1 MPGRREV
8 ELAMHGDHDAFA
20 SLAAASGDRLFSLA
34 RMILRDG
41 DRAEDA
47 TQEALVKAWRELPR
61 LRDPDRFDAWLR
73 RLLVNAC
80 YDEARRVTR
89 RAEVRS
95 LPVAHPLGDEPSH
108 AVANRDRVDR
118 GLRRIPI
125 EQRAVLV
132 LHHHLGL
139 THVEIAATLGLPL
152 GTVKSRLRYAVEAMR
167 AAIEADDRGVE
178 PVAEGRTA

>member
-1 MPGRREV
+1 VPGRPEV

-20 SLAAASGDRLFSLA
+20 SLAAASADRLFALA
-34 RMILRDG
+34 RMILRDA

-47 TQEALVKAWRELPR
+47 TQEALVKAWRELPK

-80 YDEARRVTR
+80 YDEARRTTR

-95 LPVAHPLGDEPSH
+95 IPVAHPLVDDPGRALAD
-108 AVANRDRVDR
+108 RDRVDR
-118 GLRRIPI
+118 GLRRIPV

-139 THVEIAATLGLPL
+139 THVEIAETLGLPL
-152 GTVKSRLRYAVEAMR
+152 GTVKSRLRYALEAMR
-167 AAIEADDRGVE
+167 AAIESDDRGTAGVG
-178 PVAEGRTA
+178 EGRIA